1 MKLKTSAQKIQ
12 EIFTKNKLEF
22 QVIELSHS
30 TRTAQDAANA
40 LSCEI
45 AQIVKSLIFY
55 ENISKNPILIL
66 ASGINKVSEKIIEKE
81 IGAKISKADAQFVRQ
96 VTGFAIGGVPPLGH
110 IQKIKTYIDNELFK
124 WEDLW
129 AAAGT
134 PNAVFKLKAQD
145 LVHLTSGKVITIN
158 SK

>member
-22 QVIELSHS
+22 QVIELNNS

-55 ENISKNPILIL
+55 ENISHNPILIL
-66 ASGINKVSEKIIEKE
+66 ASGINKVNEKRLLFQMDNYLHL
-81 IGAKISKADAQFVRQ
+81 IGS
-96 VTGFAIGGVPPLGH
+96 
-110 IQKIKTYIDNELFK
+110 LFFY
-124 WEDLW
+124 LF
-129 AAAGT
+129 
-134 PNAVFKLKAQD
+134 N
-145 LVHLTSGKVITIN
+145 
-158 SK
+158 

>member
-55 ENISKNPILIL
+55 ENISKQE
-66 ASGINKVSEKIIEKE
+66 G
-81 IGAKISKADAQFVRQ
+81 KAH
-96 VTGFAIGGVPPLGH
+96 FAAR
-110 IQKIKTYIDNELFK
+110 KTFK
-124 WEDLW
+124 WIY
-129 AAAGT
+129 
-134 PNAVFKLKAQD
+134 PYIFAVWPKYL
-145 LVHLTSGKVITIN
+145 HLRCCSDVY
-158 SK
+158 

>member
-1 MKLKTSAQKIQ
+1 MLFFMTYITALVNRKFQMKLKTSAQKIQ

-55 ENISKNPILIL
+55 ENLSKNPILIL

-110 IQKIKTYIDNELFK
+110 IQKIISIMSFLIGRIFGLQQGLLMLSLN
-124 WEDLW
+124 
-129 AAAGT
+129 
-134 PNAVFKLKAQD
+134 
-145 LVHLTSGKVITIN
+145 
-158 SK
+158 